1 MKKFVSGLKQNWLL
15 LLVFVIFSTAIT
27 FFVSY
32 YIRWSTEKILTEVSN
47 QLTTLGRMK
56 STQISLWKQERIV
69 DGQTLQT
76 DHSFSQSISLLLND
90 LNNLSLIQ
98 ENQARLKALL
108 LDPNYSSIILYDKD
122 GNRIMRVG
130 DLEDE
135 PTAATKV
142 SIRET
147 SLSHEIMIS
156 DLYRAVDGS
165 VKMDMLVPIFPV
177 GQENE
182 SPIAFVDF
190 SISPNALLYP
200 LIQDLPDENLSSE
213 TLIVQAKGDEV
224 LFLNNLRYTEN
235 AALNLSIPLT
245 REDVPA
251 VLAVLG
257 VTGIE
262 YGNDYRGVPVMAY
275 ITTVYGTDWKLIAKT
290 DMDEIYEPIRRQNFF
305 IYITV
310 ILMVVSSILIITYLW
325 RLKTIQIAR
334 GLSDSENKRK
344 SLEEKYLM
352 LFNQANDAILLI
364 QEDGKIFEVN
374 DQALKLYGY
383 TKEEFLTLSVAD
395 LRDVPTS
402 GQIATDMERVK
413 SGKTHYFET
422 KHRKKNGDVFVVDVS
437 SRFLELEGKGFF
449 QSIQRDATER
459 IRVEEELRQSAEAF
473 KKAQEVSKVGSWRWD
488 RIKDKVYWSDEMF
501 KIFNMPISKEGW
513 DFTKII
519 KGYTHPD
526 DYTRITKIANDAL
539 QAQQVYSFDVRLVL
553 QDGIEKDI
561 WVEAGE
567 LVLDEQQNI
576 VSVSGIVQDITEKMK
591 IEKELR
597 KNENLLQRIFDLL
610 PVGLWITDKDGN
622 MIKSNKR
629 IKEIWGKEILVGLG
643 GMEIFHGRRLPSKE
657 EIRADDWAS
666 VHTIKEGVTIRDEM
680 IEIDSYD
687 GQTKTILNYSTPIFN
702 ENGELE
708 GSIISN
714 LDITELRKAE
724 EQLST
729 QLDELRRWNLATL
742 GRETRVRELKVE
754 INALLE
760 ELGKPPKYKSVK
772 DESN

>member
-383 TKEEFLTLSVAD
+383 TKEEFLTLTVAD

>member
-383 TKEEFLTLSVAD
+383 TKEEFLTLTVAD

-449 QSIQRDATER
+449 QSILRDATER

>member
-32 YIRWSTEKILTEVSN
+32 YIKWSTDKILTEVSN
-47 QLTTLGRMK
+47 QLSTLGRMK

-76 DHSFSQSISLLLND
+76 DHSFSQSIYLLLND

-108 LDPNYSSIILYDKD
+108 LDPNYSSIILYDQD

-142 SIRET
+142 LIRET
-147 SLSHEIMIS
+147 SVSHEIMIS
-156 DLYRAVDGS
+156 DLYRAVDGA

-190 SISPNALLYP
+190 SISPDAFLYP

-251 VLAVLG
+251 VLAVIG
-257 VTGIE
+257 ITGIE

-310 ILMVVSSILIITYLW
+310 ILMVVSSIIIITYLW
-325 RLKTIQIAR
+325 RLKTIQIAK
-334 GLSDSENKRK
+334 GLSDSEHKRK

-402 GQIATDMERVK
+402 GQIATDMEGVK

-422 KHRKKNGDVFVVDVS
+422 THRKKNGDVFVVDVS

-449 QSIQRDATER
+449 QSILRDATER

-513 DFTKII
+513 NFVSLIKDF
-519 KGYTHPD
+519 THPD
-526 DYTRITKIANDAL
+526 DYARIKKIADEAL
-539 QAQQVYSFDVRLVL
+539 QARQVYSFEVRVIFD
-553 QDGIEKDI
+553 DGIEKDI

-567 LVLDEQQNI
+567 LDLDEQQNI

-643 GMEIFHGRRLPSKE
+643 EMEIFHGRRLPSKE
-657 EIRADDWAS
+657 AIKPDDWAS

-680 IEIDSYD
+680 IEIDAYD
-687 GQTKTILNYSTPIFN
+687 GKTKTILNYSTPIFS

-724 EQLST
+724 EQLSA

-754 INALLE
+754 INTLLE
-760 ELGKPPKYKSVK
+760 ELGKPLKYKSVK
-772 DESN
+772 DEPN